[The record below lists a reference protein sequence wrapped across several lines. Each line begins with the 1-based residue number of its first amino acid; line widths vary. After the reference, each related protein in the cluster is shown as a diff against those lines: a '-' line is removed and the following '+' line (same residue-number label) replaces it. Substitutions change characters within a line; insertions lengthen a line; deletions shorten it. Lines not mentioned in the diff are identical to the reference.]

1 MSTQYDNGYATL
13 AFASTVTA
21 NSLVSMTTT
30 DNTAQACATAG
41 NAIGVLQ
48 QDVTSGQT
56 GLVKLFFPSQF
67 ARFAGTTVSASGV
80 LYVGATG
87 TASTAGTV
95 ALGVARNSGAT
106 NDIIEVFVTR

>member
-1 MSTQYDNGYATL
+1 MATQYDNGYATL
-13 AFASTVTA
+13 DFASTVTA

-30 DNTAQACATAG
+30 NNRGQACATAG

-48 QDVTSGQT
+48 QDVVSGQN

-67 ARFAGTTVSASGV
+67 ARFGGTTVSASDV

-87 TASTAGTV
+87 LATTAGTV
-95 ALGVARNSGAT
+95 ALGVARNSGANGDT
-106 NDIIEVFVTR
+106 IEVFITR